1 MNETE
6 KKVLK
11 AFYDAH
17 LKGNGAMG
25 RVTSKKL
32 GISKEE
38 FRAII
43 EKFKDNGYL
52 PGAFSVRGGKNN
64 SAGWI
69 DQGNEL
75 SDEAIEI
82 AKML

>member
-1 MNETE
+1 MNENE
-6 KKVLK
+6 RKVLK
-11 AFYDAH
+11 AFYDAY

-25 RVTSKKL
+25 RVNSKKL

-43 EKFKDNGYL
+43 EKFKDNEYL
-52 PGAFSVRGGKNN
+52 PGAFFVRGGKNN
-64 SAGWI
+64 SSGWI